1 MHLKREGARVAHESQ
16 LGDWFK
22 SAWQYPLPQHA
33 ISRCTYWLT
42 RLEQPGFKNWLI
54 RAFIRRFDVDMREAA
69 VPTPDAYP
77 TFNAFFTRALRA
89 GARPLAA
96 EPDAIACPVDGSVSQ
111 SGKITEG
118 RIIQAKGR
126 DFSVTELLGGDEVL
140 AEKFAHGVFA
150 TLYLSPRDYHRV
162 HMPYAGTLRRMLHI
176 PGRLF
181 SVNPPTTR
189 AVPRLFARNERV
201 AMIFDTAAGPMAVV
215 MVGALNVGSI
225 ETVWAGEITPP
236 RGYVL
241 RSWDY
246 LDDKLSFSKGT
257 ELGRFNMGSTVI
269 LLLGSGRAYWDPSLT
284 ADSTVHMGVRIGRIG

>member
-1 MHLKREGARVAHESQ
+1 MHHNPEGIRVASGAR

-22 SAWQYPLPQHA
+22 SVWQYPLPQHA
-33 ISRCTYWLT
+33 ISRFTHWLT
-42 RLEQPGFKNWLI
+42 RLKHPGFKNWMI

-69 VPTPDAYP
+69 EPNPDSYP
-77 TFNAFFTRALRA
+77 TFNAFFTRALRS
-89 GARPLAA
+89 GVRSVIA
-96 EPDAIACPVDGSVSQ
+96 EPEAIACPVDGTVSQ
-111 SGKITEG
+111 YGEITNG
-118 RIIQAKGR
+118 RIIQAKDR
-126 DFSVTELLGGDEVL
+126 DFNTRELLGGDPTL
-140 AEKFAHGVFA
+140 AAKFASGLFV

-162 HMPYAGTLRRMLHI
+162 HMPFDGILRRMLHV

-201 AMIFDTAAGPMAVV
+201 AMIFDTTAGSMAVV

-246 LDDKLSFSKGT
+246 LDDNMKLAKGA

-269 LLLGSGRAYWDPSLT
+269 LLFASSHTRWETMLKPDVSVR
-284 ADSTVHMGVRIGRIG
+284 MGQQIGHAT

>member
-1 MHLKREGARVAHESQ
+1 MHHDPEGTRVAGSRFA
-16 LGDWFK
+16 DWCK
-22 SAWQYPLPQHA
+22 TVWQYPLPQHA
-33 ISRCTYWLT
+33 LSRFTHWLT
-42 RLEQPGFKNWLI
+42 RLEHPGFKDWMI
-54 RAFIRRFDVDMREAA
+54 RAFIRRFGVDMREAA
-69 VPTPDAYP
+69 NPAPGSYP

-89 GARPLAA
+89 GARPVTA
-96 EPDAIACPVDGSVSQ
+96 EPEAIACPVDGTVSQ
-111 SGKITEG
+111 CGEITGG
-118 RIIQAKGR
+118 RILQAKDR
-126 DFSVTELLGGDEVL
+126 DFSTHELLGGDPTL
-140 AEKFAHGVFA
+140 AAKFASGVFV

-162 HMPYAGTLRRMLHI
+162 HMPCDGTLRRMLHV

-201 AMIFDTAAGPMAVV
+201 AMIFDTAVGSMAVV

-246 LDDKLSFSKGT
+246 LDDTMKFAKGA

-269 LLLGSGRAYWDPSLT
+269 LLFASSHTRWGATLKPDVSVRLGQQ
-284 ADSTVHMGVRIGRIG
+284 IGRLS